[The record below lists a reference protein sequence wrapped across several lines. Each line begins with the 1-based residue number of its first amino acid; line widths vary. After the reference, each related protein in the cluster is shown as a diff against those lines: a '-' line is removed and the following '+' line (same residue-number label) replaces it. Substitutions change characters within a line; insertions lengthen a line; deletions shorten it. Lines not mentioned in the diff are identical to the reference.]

1 MAGMKI
7 KKPCERFCS
16 LTKTSARTECTGGSL
31 SFLKMIVHC
40 LIKKKKKK
48 NHRLFLFLWWK
59 RDGKM
64 AVTHFSFLVAYL
76 SHLSPLFTYELW
88 PRKMERRKLCS
99 VGHSEDPVWN
109 WNEHESLS
117 LLSVQKRPSDSFCPP
132 VPQKKITEAPV
143 FDLNVHYCVTDR
155 RSFLQSQQNKTI
167 SLRTGFK

>member
-1 MAGMKI
+1 M
-7 KKPCERFCS
+7 
-16 LTKTSARTECTGGSL
+16 
-31 SFLKMIVHC
+31 
-40 LIKKKKKK
+40 
-48 NHRLFLFLWWK
+48 FLFLWWK

-64 AVTHFSFLVAYL
+64 AVAHFSFLVTYL

-132 VPQKKITEAPV
+132 VTQKKITEAPV

-167 SLRTGFK
+167 SLWGLDLSKHQNNPYSCPLFPVNHITASTATFVPVKPS